1 MAKGDNNKDDKTKTL
16 AIPMLLDISKT
27 FLLSKFCV
35 VRSKYSALT
44 PLKSPVLDKHFCV
57 MGNKAGEW
65 RARHIAQ
72 SRAGSGG
79 QWMSR

>member
-44 PLKSPVLDKHFCV
+44 P
-57 MGNKAGEW
+57 
-65 RARHIAQ
+65 
-72 SRAGSGG
+72 
-79 QWMSR
+79 